1 VDSDNKTCTCSGF
14 TFRGT
19 CKHLNSVL

>member
-1 VDSDNKTCTCSGF
+1 VDPDNKTCTCSGF